1 MLTQDTAAS
10 QVQSAVAEA
19 KRSVT
24 LDTSNQKDDSAGSN
38 GGSYDDSDD

>member
-24 LDTSNQKDDSAGSN
+24 LEDSNQKDDSAGSS
-38 GGSYDDSDD
+38 GSSDD

>member
-24 LDTSNQKDDSAGSN
+24 LATDNQKDDSAGS
-38 GGSYDDSDD
+38 GGDSDD